1 MKLVWASH
9 KGDLNRSRQTCFR
22 YLSSFSSS
30 LSRLLAFFF
39 FRFHFHFSSLLA
51 AAKPKS
57 RIYFHSEQCPIS
69 LSFETGW
76 WSSSWEK
83 GKFRLAL
90 FHASICE
97 RERARKMKSENW
109 RAREKVIW
117 NVADMFHRCKTSV
130 GWKSFAVFYRDST
143 LSARQISLLF
153 HHRLDLHERAR
164 AHTNQPEELKPE
176 NPKPTVELVNNLW

>member
-1 MKLVWASH
+1 MCCNETCVSIAQRRFESITSNMFSLLV
-9 KGDLNRSRQTCFR
+9 LLFFF
-22 YLSSFSSS
+22 SFS
-30 LSRLLAFFF
+30 LACIFFF

-109 RAREKVIW
+109 RAREKVIR

-153 HHRLDLHERAR
+153 HHRLDLRERAR
-164 AHTNQPEELKPE
+164 THKSARRVEARKPQ
-176 NPKPTVELVNNLW
+176 TDSRAR